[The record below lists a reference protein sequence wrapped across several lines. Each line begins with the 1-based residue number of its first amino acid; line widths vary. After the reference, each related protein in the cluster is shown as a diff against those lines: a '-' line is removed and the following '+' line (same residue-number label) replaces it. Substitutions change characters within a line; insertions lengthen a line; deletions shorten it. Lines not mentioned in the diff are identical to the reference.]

1 MLEDINS
8 YFETN
13 SFLAHGYCM
22 TWRSDLIALHAFSDF
37 FIFLSYFIIPTAL
50 LYLYFKRS
58 DLVQSRIIFLFSAF
72 ILACGLTHL
81 IGLITLWNP
90 VYGFEGVV
98 KAATAVVSGLTAVA
112 SWMLMPAALKL
123 PSAQT
128 LKLKNDALGLS
139 IAEQRRAYAELE
151 TIKAELEIRIQE
163 RTRELQN
170 KAEALE
176 RVNSSL
182 SQYAHFASHD
192 LQEPLR
198 KIVSFSEL
206 AIERDMTGDSD
217 QKLYLEKINQSARRA
232 RTLVRN
238 ILHHAE
244 LDQHKIDIQE
254 LSLRRE
260 TEVTLENL
268 ELAIT
273 DRKGTID
280 IEVPDIVVRA
290 DPSLVAQVLQNIIG
304 NAIKYTPVDRAPVI
318 TIKASRSDN
327 GFDYTIEDNGMGFDP
342 AFKDRIFQPFARL
355 NSGNDVDG
363 SGMGLAIVVKALH
376 HLGWSIAVDTVEN
389 EGTRFVISIPEDH
402 IVSGEMPGR

>member
-1 MLEDINS
+1 MLEDIRL

-22 TWRSDLIALHAFSDF
+22 TWRTDLIALHAFSDF
-37 FIFLSYFIIPTAL
+37 IIFLSYFIIPTAL
-50 LYLYFKRS
+50 LYLYYKRT
-58 DLVQSRIIFLFSAF
+58 DLVQSRIILLFSAF

-90 VYGFEGVV
+90 VYGFEGMV

-123 PSAQT
+123 PSAQM
-128 LKLKNDALGLS
+128 LKVKNDALGLS
-139 IAEQRRAYAELE
+139 IAEQRRANAELE
-151 TIKAELEIRIQE
+151 TIKTELESRIQE
-163 RTRELQN
+163 RTRELQD

-176 RVNSSL
+176 RMNVSL

-206 AIERDMTGDSD
+206 AIEQDTTGDAE
-217 QKLYLEKINQSARRA
+217 QKMYLGKINQSARRA

-238 ILHHAE
+238 ILQHAE
-244 LDQHKIDIQE
+244 IDQHTVDTQD
-254 LSLRRE
+254 LSLRAE
-260 TEVTLENL
+260 TEATLENL
-268 ELAIT
+268 ELAIN
-273 DRKGTID
+273 DRQGTITTD
-280 IEVPDIVVRA
+280 IEDIMVRA

-304 NAIKYTPVDRAPVI
+304 NAIKYTPADRKPEIAI
-318 TIKASRSDN
+318 TASRTQN
-327 GFDYTIEDNGMGFDP
+327 GVDYTIEDNGMGFDP

-355 NSGNDVDG
+355 PSGGVVDG
-363 SGMGLAIVVKALH
+363 SGMGLAIVVKALG
-376 HLGWSIAVDTVEN
+376 HLGWSISVDTVET
-389 EGTRFVISIPEDH
+389 EGTRFTINIPGDQ
-402 IVSGEMPGR
+402 IMSSKATVS